1 MMEKMTRRMIA
12 LIIALALCAS
22 LPLTVLAEESTP
34 PETKEDLSLGTPDS
48 SVSTPNSDGTTTTVI
63 VTPVTGSKN
72 DTENSTTTGTLTEV
86 TTVDDAGNTLEE
98 SWEASGVITTT
109 EQKDK
114 ITTEITAEVPL
125 TSPKEDTA
133 PEEGDAPEEDGLV
146 NHTEVTS
153 DKVDIPIG
161 EEGVTKTDNGDT
173 LIVDSSV
180 PEVSTASGVDGDP
193 YISQEEI
200 GLTPLQPEWTGNE
213 EDAHFYSSPSSPS
226 GDKPEGYDM
235 YFYNYAEDSYFGVAQ
250 LDEDQ
255 TVCDTGDVI
264 QFVLNEPRTVQDTN
278 EDGTPKVDENG
289 NPVYKQENVKHT
301 VYCVDLST
309 GAQKG
314 WWYRIE
320 SLEDADYYTEE
331 DAAHIRAIVSNGY
344 WGTEPSEEEPS
355 PTGSLDALKKTL
367 KDAGMSVTGL
377 TDAEIDAITEGMA
390 SAATQMAIWTYGNQI
405 KGEFQLVASNYNGE
419 EYYEEVNEET
429 DKDKKAIIDKV
440 SGYLASLTMTKEE
453 GGETD
458 VITADKFI
466 KEMSLT
472 VLEEA
477 EVTKEENEAVYNA
490 NNDENDDNNV
500 YNVALNFALVV
511 VPDKESDDLVVKVL
525 DGTGKEIAAARI
537 AGDGSTD
544 ENYSEIID
552 HGNGS
557 YTLKDLQLAENSE
570 MEFNLTLEGAQYLEQ
585 GVYIYSSEV
594 RGNES
599 SQTFVGMAE
608 GYQEV
613 DLRLAVDLK
622 FDVKEGTIETKRE
635 WKASGG
641 YSNLPDDDK
650 DPEKDPDDENKILDK
665 DVPPADAP
673 KTGDTT
679 LILALVSL
687 FSGSGLAVL
696 NRKKEEE

>member
-314 WWYRIE
+314 
-320 SLEDADYYTEE
+320 
-331 DAAHIRAIVSNGY
+331 
-344 WGTEPSEEEPS
+344 
-355 PTGSLDALKKTL
+355 
-367 KDAGMSVTGL
+367 
-377 TDAEIDAITEGMA
+377 
-390 SAATQMAIWTYGNQI
+390 
-405 KGEFQLVASNYNGE
+405 
-419 EYYEEVNEET
+419 
-429 DKDKKAIIDKV
+429 
-440 SGYLASLTMTKEE
+440 
-453 GGETD
+453 
-458 VITADKFI
+458 
-466 KEMSLT
+466 
-472 VLEEA
+472 
-477 EVTKEENEAVYNA
+477 
-490 NNDENDDNNV
+490 
-500 YNVALNFALVV
+500 
-511 VPDKESDDLVVKVL
+511 
-525 DGTGKEIAAARI
+525 
-537 AGDGSTD
+537 
-544 ENYSEIID
+544 
-552 HGNGS
+552 
-557 YTLKDLQLAENSE
+557 
-570 MEFNLTLEGAQYLEQ
+570 
-585 GVYIYSSEV
+585 
-594 RGNES
+594 
-599 SQTFVGMAE
+599 
-608 GYQEV
+608 
-613 DLRLAVDLK
+613 
-622 FDVKEGTIETKRE
+622 
-635 WKASGG
+635 
-641 YSNLPDDDK
+641 
-650 DPEKDPDDENKILDK
+650 
-665 DVPPADAP
+665 
-673 KTGDTT
+673 
-679 LILALVSL
+679 
-687 FSGSGLAVL
+687 
-696 NRKKEEE
+696 